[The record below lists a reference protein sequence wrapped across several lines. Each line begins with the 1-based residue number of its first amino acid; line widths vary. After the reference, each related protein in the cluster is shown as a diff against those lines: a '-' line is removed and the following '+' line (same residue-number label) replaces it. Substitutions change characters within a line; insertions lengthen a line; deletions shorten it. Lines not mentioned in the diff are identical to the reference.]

1 MRDVKDAIA
10 IVVMLASLTALGFVA
25 INYKPLR
32 TAIHLP
38 SMPVPHAAAKS
49 H

>member
-10 IVVMLASLTALGFVA
+10 IVTMLVSLSALGFVA
-25 INYKPLR
+25 VNYKPIR
-32 TAIHLP
+32 TAVHLP
-38 SMPVPHAAAKS
+38 SFPIFHTQKS